1 MYEKD
6 GRIQDI
12 VQTLSQLD
20 NIYQKDMKRI

>member
-12 VQTLSQLD
+12 VPTLSQLD
-20 NIYQKDMKRI
+20 NIYQNHMKRI